1 MRPAP
6 DPIPVTLLAGFLG
19 AGKTTLLNRILAE
32 CHGER
37 VAVIVNEY
45 GAAGI
50 DGRLVVGVS
59 DELVELANG
68 CVCCTVRG
76 DLSRT
81 LRRLLARRRAPDR
94 VLIETSGL
102 ASPGPAAQTLLLD
115 SELAGAYRLVGV
127 LTMAHAA
134 NLPHQFDRHPEVAE
148 QLAYADVVV
157 LNHID
162 RTDSAGRERAR
173 SLVRRANAL
182 AQVLETTR
190 ADLPLA
196 ELLTPTSAFDTA
208 RAARVPPV
216 THSSGVSTVALRA
229 RRPLDL
235 HALKMWLRF
244 VASRRGQDLYRA
256 KGLLHCAGHAESVV
270 VQAMYEWMELGPGVG
285 PAPEESLL
293 VLIGDGLDGAEIE
306 RGWEACLS

>member
-1 MRPAP
+1 M
-6 DPIPVTLLAGFLG
+6 
-19 AGKTTLLNRILAE
+19 
-32 CHGER
+32 
-37 VAVIVNEY
+37 
-45 GAAGI
+45 
-50 DGRLVVGVS
+50 
-59 DELVELANG
+59 
-68 CVCCTVRG
+68 
-76 DLSRT
+76 
-81 LRRLLARRRAPDR
+81 
-94 VLIETSGL
+94 
-102 ASPGPAAQTLLLD
+102 
-115 SELAGAYRLVGV
+115 
-127 LTMAHAA
+127 
-134 NLPHQFDRHPEVAE
+134 
-148 QLAYADVVV
+148 

-196 ELLTPTSAFDTA
+196 ELLTPISAFDTA
-208 RAARVPPV
+208 RAARVPPAA
-216 THSSGVSTVALRA
+216 HSGGVSTVALRA

-244 VASRRGQDLYRA
+244 VAGRRGQDLYRA
-256 KGLLHCAGHAESVV
+256 KGLLHCAGHAESVQ

-285 PAPEESLL
+285 AAPEESLL